1 MLRTGKAKNSALKD
15 GKFPTKEVHEQ
26 ICIVKANRRNSIT
39 AIAQIRSQ
47 FKKKVGKR
55 HAIYGKQVIRM
66 WSFMP
71 P

>member
-47 FKKKVGKR
+47 FKKK
-55 HAIYGKQVIRM
+55 
-66 WSFMP
+66 
-71 P
+71 